1 MKSSHI
7 FANLEENEPDMIS
20 LPINIFDRIV
30 SLGSL
35 KAWLREVTTEV
46 ILEFLTILL
55 KAIGSDLVEQNDG
68 LKLLKSC
75 LLRLA
80 PLIPESMENISA
92 WQIMLQIGL
101 QNLAI
106 SSEIF
111 RDLLKEADLL
121 DEEKAFSITTIELA
135 SDTLLTATAGFPK
148 VSALHT
154 VDTLAISNLL
164 DSCIECGT
172 SLSVSFSHST
182 QSESFKLQGKGFFSL
197 SI

>member
-106 SSEIF
+106 SNEIF
-111 RDLLKEADLL
+111 RDSLKEADLL

-172 SLSVSFSHST
+172 SLSVSFSPST